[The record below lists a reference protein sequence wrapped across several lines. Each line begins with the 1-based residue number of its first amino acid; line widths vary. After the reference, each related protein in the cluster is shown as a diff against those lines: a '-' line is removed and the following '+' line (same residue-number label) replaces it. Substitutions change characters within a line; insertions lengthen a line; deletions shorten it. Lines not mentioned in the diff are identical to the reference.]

1 MYQLVNAHHV
11 CIKQVTIIENLLSY
25 IWRYLITPTLKQ
37 KDKDICIK
45 IEPHLN
51 AIRQKLLSWL
61 SVIPEKSKYSFSGLS
76 EKYHS
81 PNLFSFWG
89 SIVRSSS
96 LVMFFFIVTTIWLQR
111 SRKSYKSTIKSER
124 MSI

>member
-1 MYQLVNAHHV
+1 MHQLVNADHT
-11 CIKQVTIIENLLSY
+11 CIKQVAIIENLLSY
-25 IWRYLITPTLKQ
+25 IRRYLIAPTLKQ

-45 IEPHLN
+45 IKPHLN
-51 AIRQKLLSWL
+51 AIRQKLLCWL
-61 SVIPEKSKYSFSGLS
+61 SVIPEKSKCNFSGLS

-89 SIVRSSS
+89 SIARSSF

-111 SRKSYKSTIKSER
+111 
-124 MSI
+124 